1 MKERIRKQLL
11 QINQTFY
18 ENFAEAFAATRFG
31 AQPGWNRIIHHFP
44 SPCQVL
50 DIGCGNGRF
59 AHFLD
64 ERLESVQYLGI
75 DGSTRLITI
84 AQAQAIQLNRTRAQF
99 RTIDISQAGW
109 EQHIGGEAFD
119 VVLMLAVM
127 HHIPSL
133 AARQQLLCTAAS
145 LLRPTGVLILSNW
158 RFMQNPR
165 MRRKIVP
172 WEEIGLSTSEVEAGD
187 YLLDWKKEGHG
198 LRYAHQLDETEVA
211 DLAAGARLRLL
222 EQFQADGREGDLS
235 LYSVLGPQS
244 SPAKP

>member
-11 QINQTFY
+11 QINQAFY
-18 ENFAEAFAATRFG
+18 EDFAESFAATRFG

-64 ERLESVQYLGI
+64 ERLKSVQYVGI

-84 AQAQAIQLNRTRAQF
+84 ARAQAVQLNHTRAQF

-109 EQHIGGEAFD
+109 EQPIGGESFD
-119 VVLMLAVM
+119 VVVMLAVM
-127 HHIPSL
+127 HHIPGL
-133 AARQQLLCTAAS
+133 ATRQQLLRAAAS
-145 LLRPTGVLILSNW
+145 CLRPTSILILSNW
-158 RFMQNPR
+158 RFIQNPR

-172 WEEIGLSTSEVEAGD
+172 WEQIDLSAAHVEPGD
-187 YLLDWKKEGHG
+187 YLLDWKKEGRG
-198 LRYAHQLDETEVA
+198 LRYAHQLDEAEVA
-211 DLAAGARLRLL
+211 ELAAGAGLRLL

-235 LYSVLGPQS
+235 LYSVLSPQS